1 MKGRSEASLIGVVI
15 YDGVEPID
23 IGGTVGVIS
32 MASRVLPALR
42 YVVIAERKGPVRLAS
57 GLIILADSDFA
68 GAPDCDVY
76 IVTGG
81 PGWRRQAES
90 ASMLEFLGRKSAS
103 ELASVCTGA
112 LILAASGRLAG
123 RTATTRRNAVGGEE
137 EAPIDL
143 LSKGGHLH
151 AAKAAALVD
160 DGGTVTSG
168 GVSLAIDGTLYV
180 IGRLYGDATRDEVA
194 SIIEYDRAY
203 AANREALGHIRLND
217 ALAQ

>member
-1 MKGRSEASLIGVVI
+1 MKARSEASLIGIVV

-32 MASRVLPALR
+32 MATRLLPALK

-57 GLIILADSDFA
+57 GLTILADSDFT
-68 GAPDCDVY
+68 GAPDCDIY

-81 PGWRRQAES
+81 
-90 ASMLEFLGRKSAS
+90 
-103 ELASVCTGA
+103 

-123 RTATTRRNAVGGEE
+123 RTATTRRNAVGSET
-137 EAPIDL
+137 EAPLDL
-143 LSKGGHLH
+143 LNKGGHLH
-151 AAKAAALVD
+151 ATKAAALVD
-160 DGGTVTSG
+160 DRGTVTSG

-180 IGRLYGDATRDEVA
+180 LGRLYGEEICQEVA

-203 AANREALGHIRLND
+203 AANREALGHVRLD
-217 ALAQ
+217 EARSC